1 MKDIIIYALIF
12 GCFRF
17 FEVLI
22 NKGIEKSKVTPN
34 TWDDA
39 LFSALKS
46 ILDVFKT
53 KFKK

>member
-1 MKDIIIYALIF
+1 MKEIILYALIF

-39 LFSALKS
+39 LFAALKLILS
-46 ILDVFKT
+46 I
-53 KFKK
+53 FKKGKKQ